1 MAAYIAKRIVFIAL
15 VLVAVSML
23 VFAITTLLPANVAY
37 LILGPFAPPEQVR
50 ALELKLGLTDPVWQ
64 QYLRWAGGFLSG
76 DLGESTLMNR
86 PIAPILMEALS
97 RSLVLT
103 SVSFVLIAV
112 IGVGLGVIAA
122 LRHGRALDHGV
133 SIATY
138 LGIAVPEF
146 FWAILVILI
155 FAAWL
160 GWLPASGYEPSPRRP
175 ARLGETPRRADLTLV
190 FGLIAHVSRMT
201 RSCMIEVMESRY
213 VPPPAPRA
221 CRSGSCVLRHAL
233 PNALLPTIT
242 VLAVDLGL
250 LIGGIVVVETVFA
263 YPGLGRLLV
272 FAIENHDLPT
282 DAGGDAGGR
291 RRSMPLANLVADLLY
306 AAAEPADPVGAAPRL
321 ERGVHA
327 AQGGCRL
334 AAHGRVRGP
343 R

>member
-37 LILGPFAPPEQVR
+37 LILGPFASPEQVR

-64 QYLRWAGGFLSG
+64 QYLRWAGHFLSG

-86 PIAPILMEALS
+86 PIAPLLMEALS

-112 IGVGLGVIAA
+112 IGVGLGVVAA

-146 FWAILVILI
+146 FWAIVVIVI

-160 GWLPASGYEPSPRRP
+160 GWLPASGYEPLSAGILIWAKHLIAP
-175 ARLGETPRRADLTLV
+175 TITLV
-190 FGLIAHVSRMT
+190 FGHLAHVSRLT
-201 RSCMIEVMESRY
+201 RSSMIEVMQSPY
-213 VPPPAPRA
+213 VTAARA
-221 CRSGSCVLRHAL
+221 KGLPERVVVLRHAL
-233 PNALLPTIT
+233 RNALLPTIT
-242 VLAVDLGL
+242 VLALDFGRLM
-250 LIGGIVVVETVFA
+250 GGIVVVETIFA
-263 YPGLGRLLV
+263 YPGLGRLVVFSIQNRDIPTLQAAILV
-272 FAIENHDLPT
+272 VAAIY
-282 DAGGDAGGR
+282 AF
-291 RRSMPLANLVADLLY
+291 ANLVADLLY
-306 AAAEPADPVGAAPRL
+306 AVLNPKIRF
-321 ERGVHA
+321 
-327 AQGGCRL
+327 
-334 AAHGRVRGP
+334 GRNAS
-343 R
+343 

>member
-37 LILGPFAPPEQVR
+37 LILGPFASPEQVR

-64 QYLRWAGGFLSG
+64 QYLRWAGHFLSG

-86 PIAPILMEALS
+86 PIAPLLMEALS

-112 IGVGLGVIAA
+112 IGVGLGVVAA

-146 FWAILVILI
+146 FWAIVVIVI

-160 GWLPASGYEPSPRRP
+160 GWLPASGYEPLSAGILIWAKHLIAP
-175 ARLGETPRRADLTLV
+175 TITLV
-190 FGLIAHVSRMT
+190 FGHLAHVSRLT
-201 RSCMIEVMESRY
+201 RSSMIEVMQSPY
-213 VPPPAPRA
+213 VTAARA
-221 CRSGSCVLRHAL
+221 KGLPERVVVLRHAL
-233 PNALLPTIT
+233 RNALLPTIT
-242 VLAVDLGL
+242 VLALDFGRLM
-250 LIGGIVVVETVFA
+250 GGIVVVETIFA
-263 YPGLGRLLV
+263 YPGLGRLVVFSIQNRDIPTLQAAILV
-272 FAIENHDLPT
+272 VAAIY
-282 DAGGDAGGR
+282 AF
-291 RRSMPLANLVADLLY
+291 ANLVADLLY
-306 AAAEPADPVGAAPRL
+306 AVLNPRI
-321 ERGVHA
+321 RF
-327 AQGGCRL
+327 
-334 AAHGRVRGP
+334 GRNAS
-343 R
+343 